1 MAGLTG
7 LLAFAEVAKQGGF
20 AKAARTLGQ
29 SASGVAKSVA
39 RLERELGVR
48 LFHRTTRKVALTGD
62 GRGFYERCRRIVE
75 EVEALRADADGMRRA
90 PRGTLSVSAPLT
102 YGKAVIVPALAP
114 LLIRYPELRV
124 ELSLSDRR
132 VDLVGEGLDAAVR
145 IGALEDSTLVAR
157 RIGRQQVVVLASP
170 RYLERHGTPAAPAEI
185 ARHACVAFRLPS
197 TGRLRPWEFR
207 DGGKPLQIDP
217 AARLVLDEGEAL
229 VNAAA
234 HGLGL
239 IQAPS
244 YMAEAELKSGRLR
257 EVLARFRPPPM
268 PISLVYPSHR
278 QMTPRLGALIDALTG
293 GGPGPAITTKDGNRR
308 I

>member
-1 MAGLTG
+1 MAGLAG
-7 LLAFAEVAKQGGF
+7 LVAFAEVAKQGGF

-48 LFHRTTRKVALTGD
+48 LFQRTTRKVALTGD
-62 GRGFYERCRRIVE
+62 GRAFHARCRRIVE
-75 EVEALRADADGMRRA
+75 EIEALRADAEGVRRE
-90 PRGTLSVSAPLT
+90 PRGTLSLTAPLT
-102 YGKAVIVPALAP
+102 YGKAVIVPALAR
-114 LLIRYPELRV
+114 LLVRHPALRV
-124 ELSLSDRR
+124 ELALSDRR

-157 RIGRQQVVVLASP
+157 RIGRQQLVVLASP
-170 RYLERHGTPAAPAEI
+170 AYLKRRGAPATPADLLE
-185 ARHACVAFRLPS
+185 HACLAFRLPA

-207 DGGKPLQIDP
+207 DAGRALRLEPP
-217 AARLVLDEGEAL
+217 ARLVLDEGEAL
-229 VNAAA
+229 ARAAA

-244 YMAEAELKSGRLR
+244 YMAEAELATGRLR

-268 PISLVYPSHR
+268 PISLVYAAHR
-278 QMTPRLGALIDALTG
+278 EMTPRLRALVEALVGRSGDAV
-293 GGPGPAITTKDGNRR
+293 KNRS
-308 I
+308 